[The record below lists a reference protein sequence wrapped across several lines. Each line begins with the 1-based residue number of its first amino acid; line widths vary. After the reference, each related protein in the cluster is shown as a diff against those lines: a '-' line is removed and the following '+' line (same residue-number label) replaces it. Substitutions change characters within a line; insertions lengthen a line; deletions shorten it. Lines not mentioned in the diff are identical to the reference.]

1 MEQLGR
7 WILEERIGVGG
18 VADVWRAVDPV
29 TRQQVAL
36 KILREPDRSLSHRDR
51 FLREGRLLQRLAFK
65 GLPSIYEVDA
75 GPQPFLAIE
84 LLEGETLGE
93 RIRSRGP
100 LPLSEVEAIAAALLR
115 VLGLL
120 HGRGVLH
127 RDIKASNIFLSDDG
141 RVLLLDLGL
150 AADPT
155 DPLITTLGDVMGT
168 YAYMAPEQIAGAEV
182 DLRCDLYSLG
192 ITLYEALAG
201 TRPFHAAD
209 AAGYLRAHREG
220 RPPSLQERRPEAP
233 TWLTDPVLRMMAR
246 DPAAR
251 PASAAVALAMLTGT
265 GGARRTLA
273 RPPMVGRSA
282 ALGAVQAI
290 LDGGGVV
297 AVLGEVGS
305 GTGRVATDALNQARL
320 RGFETIAVRCN
331 HRSMTTD
338 PLLQLARDL
347 SQIMSAYIDPEPD
360 IIAAS
365 VADLA
370 AEGPLFILVESVEQ
384 CSPEAA
390 AVFARILR
398 PNRMLAALYT
408 GVDMP
413 PGLQAYLVHLRP
425 LNQDE
430 THAMLVGMLG
440 TQGVPSGL
448 AEDLHRMSG
457 GLPAVVALA
466 ARELAN
472 RGALRHVGVSDEG
485 EPVWQLDRVGG
496 IVPTLGLARLFGDV
510 LLRLP
515 EDAQSL
521 LEVLAVSGD
530 ALPLRAA
537 LEAAGADL
545 SGLSASTLARES
557 LVQIELNHAQ
567 EWISLRRPAVGAL
580 VLAQTP
586 ESRQLEVHRRLAR
599 ALSRL
604 PREGWRDARLAWHT
618 AFGAG
623 PDSSASALLQLGEQL
638 CASGQPSQALDVLD
652 RAAQQPN
659 HDIHTT
665 TCIAVTRGEA
675 LALTGRTEAAG
686 TTLRAALELARGLS
700 DDALCA
706 RVLVLLAELHAQEH
720 EGPGAVPMAEQAL
733 SLLANLPTHPI
744 RPRALLAAA
753 NAHRVGA
760 EPDLAAARYH
770 QCIDE
775 GMAQG
780 QREYAA
786 MAHGGLGLLLA
797 EAGRLDDAIRHL
809 EQEVA
814 FLRARTMPSRLI
826 HVLYRISQIRLR
838 LGEIRLALEN
848 LSEADTI
855 ARLSA
860 LPYDRALAEIGRAS
874 ILLQI
879 GARAQASALLK
890 SARVALEPDAAAHIR
905 LAYRLIQGEL
915 RMSLG
920 DHQAALA
927 SFQAAESEALA
938 VGFHALGAYS
948 LGMSG
953 VLTADADALTR
964 AMEVLGR
971 SGDRS
976 LTARLLLHGA
986 RVGGDAEVL
995 HSAESEARSSRDLFV
1010 LLAVLH
1016 AVGSDEARREARAIA
1031 RQIEARTP
1039 GEHRSAFAAL
1049 PAVAWAMA
1057 RADALL
1063 DSVSTSSGGARER
1076 QS

>member
-1 MEQLGR
+1 MDQLGR

-29 TRQQVAL
+29 SRQQVAL
-36 KILREPDRSLSHRDR
+36 KILREPDRSASHRDR
-51 FLREGRLLQRLAFK
+51 FLREGRLLQRLAFP
-65 GLPSIYEVDA
+65 GLPRIFEVDTGA
-75 GPQPFLAIE
+75 RPFLAIE
-84 LLEGETLGE
+84 LLDGETLSE

-100 LPLSEVEAIAAALLR
+100 LPLPEVELIAAALLR

-120 HGRGVLH
+120 HGRGVIH

-150 AADPT
+150 AADPQ

-192 ITLYEALAG
+192 VTLYEAIAG
-201 TRPFHAAD
+201 TRPFHATD

-220 RPPSLQERRPEAP
+220 RPPPLTERRAEAP
-233 TWLTDPVLRMMAR
+233 AWLVDPVMRMMAR

-251 PASAAVALAMLTGT
+251 PASASVALAMLTGT
-265 GGARRTLA
+265 SGTRRTLG
-273 RPPMVGRSA
+273 RPPLVGRGSA
-282 ALGAVQAI
+282 VGAVQAI

-305 GTGRVATDALNQARL
+305 GTGRVANEALNRARL
-320 RGFETIAVRCN
+320 GGFETIAVRCN
-331 HRSMTTD
+331 RRSMPMD

-347 SQIMSAYIDPEPD
+347 AQILGAWLEPEPEAL
-360 IIAAS
+360 AAA

-370 AEGPLFILVESVEQ
+370 AEGPLFVLVESVEQ
-384 CSPEAA
+384 CGPEAA
-390 AVFARILR
+390 AALARVLR
-398 PNRMLAALYT
+398 PSGELAVLYT

-413 PGLQAYLVHLRP
+413 PGLQAHLVHLRAMTP
-425 LNQDE
+425 EE
-430 THAMLVGMLG
+430 THALLAGMLG

-448 AEDLHRMSG
+448 AEELHRMSG

-466 ARELAN
+466 ARELYN
-472 RGALRHVGVSDEG
+472 RGALRYVGVSDEG
-485 EPVWQLDRVGG
+485 EPVWALDRSGG
-496 IVPTLGLARLFGDV
+496 VVPTLGLARLFGDV

-515 EDAQSL
+515 EDAQAL
-521 LEVLAVSGD
+521 LEVLAVAGEG
-530 ALPLRAA
+530 LPLKVA
-537 LEAAGADL
+537 LEAAGADP
-545 SGLSASTLARES
+545 SGLTSAVLSRES
-557 LVQIELNHAQ
+557 LVQVEVHGSQ

-586 ESRQLEVHRRLAR
+586 EARQIEVHRRLAR
-599 ALSRL
+599 ALGRL
-604 PREGWRDARLAWHT
+604 PREAWRDARLAWHT
-618 AFGAG
+618 AYGAS
-623 PDSSASALLQLGEQL
+623 PDGAARALLELGQQLTTG
-638 CASGQPSQALDVLD
+638 GQPAQALEVLD
-652 RAAQQPN
+652 RAALQPGL
-659 HDIHTT
+659 DLYTT
-665 TCIAVTRGEA
+665 AALAVARGEA
-675 LALTGRTEAAG
+675 LSLVGRTEAANA
-686 TTLRAALELARGLS
+686 TLRAGLELSQGLS
-700 DDALCA
+700 DDGLSA
-706 RVLVLLAELHAQEH
+706 RVFVLLAELHFQEH
-720 EGPGAVPMAEQAL
+720 DAPGSLPMAERAL
-733 SLLANLPTHPI
+733 ALLAAHPTDPT

-775 GMAQG
+775 GMALG

-797 EAGRLDDAIRHL
+797 EDGRLDDAIRHL
-809 EQEVA
+809 EQEAA
-814 FLRARTMPSRLI
+814 FLRARTLPARLV
-826 HVLYRISQIRLR
+826 HTLYRIAELRLR
-838 LGEIRLALEN
+838 LGDIRLALEHTA
-848 LSEADTI
+848 EAETI
-855 ARLSA
+855 ARLA
-860 LPYDRALAEIGRAS
+860 LLPYDRALAEIGRAAV
-874 ILLQI
+874 LLQI
-879 GARAQASALLK
+879 GERALAATLLRA
-890 SARVALEPDAAAHIR
+890 ARVALEPDAAPHIR

-915 RMSLG
+915 RMLAG

-927 SFQAAESEALA
+927 SFQAAESEAEG

-986 RVGGDAEVL
+986 RVGGDADVL
-995 HSAESEARSSRDLFV
+995 RSAESEARASRDVFV

-1016 AVGSDEARREARAIA
+1016 AVGSDEARREARSLA
-1031 RQIEARTP
+1031 RQIEARVP
-1039 GEHRSAFAAL
+1039 SEHRPTFLAL
-1049 PAVAWAMA
+1049 PSVSWAVTRPD
-1057 RADALL
+1057 RAL
-1063 DSVSTSSGGARER
+1063 DSVSSSSSGARAR
-1076 QS
+1076 